1 MMGTQ
6 DDLLRILSPK
16 QAEYLLHDFPV
27 WAHEPQLPPAGTW
40 RTWLLMGGRGAGKT
54 RAGAEWLNAL
64 AGKNRLDHSGLHFHG
79 DSGGRVALIGET
91 FQDARAVMIEGES
104 GILATS
110 RKDRRPVWHPSR
122 KQLEWPNGTIG
133 QVFSATDPD
142 GLRGSQFGAAWC
154 DDCRCCRACFRDGH
168 FHRRSDP
175 KRTRRYHRAVCR
187 RGWRLACNLRTPLR
201 HSHHHLTESVIWLIW
216 PACQVSWRLF
226 QDC

>member
-1 MMGTQ
+1 MKGTQ

-64 AGKNRLDHSGLHFHG
+64 ASKNRLDHSGLHFHG

-154 DDCRCCRACFRDGH
+154 DVIAVAAALASAMGISIDGPTQSELADIIVQ
-168 FHRRSDP
+168 FAAAGGALLAI
-175 KRTRRYHRAVCR
+175 Y
-187 RGWRLACNLRTPLR
+187 GRLSAT
-201 HSHHHLTESVIWLIW
+201 HIIT
-216 PACQVSWRLF
+216 
-226 QDC
+226 